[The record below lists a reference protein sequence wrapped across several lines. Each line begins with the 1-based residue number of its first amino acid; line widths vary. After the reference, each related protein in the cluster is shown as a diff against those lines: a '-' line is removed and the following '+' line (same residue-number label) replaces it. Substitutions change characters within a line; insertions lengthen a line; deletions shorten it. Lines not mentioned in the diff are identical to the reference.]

1 MFLKN
6 IFAEKLEN
14 IKTEKVE
21 VIENTNTVIF
31 HVLSHEIID
40 FTNIENIE
48 EKIRKH
54 YNNAV
59 DIEIRINYKL
69 SKNINTLLTN
79 DTQNSIIIKNKA
91 LDYKSLMQLQEII
104 YSSGISDVKVETTMS
119 DTFGMKVNFS
129 ADIESS
135 HNLISELHNLK
146 KDIYLRDSK
155 FYFDKNMQSYIELVV
170 RSK

>member
-1 MFLKN
+1 MRKN
-6 IFAEKLEN
+6 QIIIVLLVLLN
-14 IKTEKVE
+14 I
-21 VIENTNTVIF
+21 IG
-31 HVLSHEIID
+31 LIIPYSV
-40 FTNIENIE
+40 
-48 EKIRKH
+48 K
-54 YNNAV
+54 
-59 DIEIRINYKL
+59 NYKL
-69 SKNINTLLTN
+69 SKNINILLAN

-91 LDYKSLMQLQEII
+91 LDYKSLKQLQEII

>member
-1 MFLKN
+1 MRKN
-6 IFAEKLEN
+6 QIIIILLIVLN
-14 IKTEKVE
+14 I
-21 VIENTNTVIF
+21 IG
-31 HVLSHEIID
+31 LIIPYSV
-40 FTNIENIE
+40 
-48 EKIRKH
+48 K
-54 YNNAV
+54 
-59 DIEIRINYKL
+59 NYKL
-69 SKNINTLLTN
+69 SKNINALLAD

-135 HNLISELHNLK
+135 QNLISELHNLK

>member
-1 MFLKN
+1 MRKN
-6 IFAEKLEN
+6 QIIIILLIVLN
-14 IKTEKVE
+14 I
-21 VIENTNTVIF
+21 IG
-31 HVLSHEIID
+31 LIIPYSV
-40 FTNIENIE
+40 
-48 EKIRKH
+48 K
-54 YNNAV
+54 
-59 DIEIRINYKL
+59 NYKL
-69 SKNINTLLTN
+69 SKKINALLAD

-91 LDYKSLMQLQEII
+91 LDYKSLKQLQEII

-146 KDIYLRDSK
+146 KDIYLKDSK
-155 FYFDKNMQSYIELVV
+155 FYFDKSMQSYIELGV

>member
-1 MFLKN
+1 MRKN
-6 IFAEKLEN
+6 QIIIVLLIVLN
-14 IKTEKVE
+14 I
-21 VIENTNTVIF
+21 IG
-31 HVLSHEIID
+31 LIIPYSV
-40 FTNIENIE
+40 
-48 EKIRKH
+48 K
-54 YNNAV
+54 
-59 DIEIRINYKL
+59 NYKL

-91 LDYKSLMQLQEII
+91 LDYKSLKQLQKII

-146 KDIYLRDSK
+146 KDIYLKDSK
-155 FYFDKNMQSYIELVV
+155 FYFDKSMQSYIELVV

>member
-1 MFLKN
+1 MRKN
-6 IFAEKLEN
+6 QIIIVLLVLLN
-14 IKTEKVE
+14 I
-21 VIENTNTVIF
+21 IG
-31 HVLSHEIID
+31 LIIPYSV
-40 FTNIENIE
+40 
-48 EKIRKH
+48 K
-54 YNNAV
+54 
-59 DIEIRINYKL
+59 NYKL
-69 SKNINTLLTN
+69 SKNINILLAN

-91 LDYKSLMQLQEII
+91 LDYKSLKQLQEII

-155 FYFDKNMQSYIELVV
+155 FYFDKSMQSYIELVV

>member
-1 MFLKN
+1 MRKN
-6 IFAEKLEN
+6 QIIIVLL
-14 IKTEKVE
+14 ILLSIIGL
-21 VIENTNTVIF
+21 VIPYSV
-31 HVLSHEIID
+31 
-40 FTNIENIE
+40 
-48 EKIRKH
+48 K
-54 YNNAV
+54 
-59 DIEIRINYKL
+59 NYKL
-69 SKNINTLLTN
+69 SKNINALLAD

-91 LDYKSLMQLQEII
+91 LDYKSLKQLQEII

-155 FYFDKNMQSYIELVV
+155 FYFDKSMQSYIELVV

>member
-1 MFLKN
+1 MRKN
-6 IFAEKLEN
+6 QIIIVLLIVLN
-14 IKTEKVE
+14 I
-21 VIENTNTVIF
+21 IG
-31 HVLSHEIID
+31 LIIPYSV
-40 FTNIENIE
+40 
-48 EKIRKH
+48 K
-54 YNNAV
+54 
-59 DIEIRINYKL
+59 NYKL
-69 SKNINTLLTN
+69 SKNINALLAD

-91 LDYKSLMQLQEII
+91 LDYKSLKQLQEII

-155 FYFDKNMQSYIELVV
+155 FYFDKSMQSYIELVV

>member
-1 MFLKN
+1 MRKN
-6 IFAEKLEN
+6 QIIIILLILLN
-14 IKTEKVE
+14 I
-21 VIENTNTVIF
+21 IG
-31 HVLSHEIID
+31 LIIPYSV
-40 FTNIENIE
+40 
-48 EKIRKH
+48 K
-54 YNNAV
+54 
-59 DIEIRINYKL
+59 NYKL

-91 LDYKSLMQLQEII
+91 LDYKSLKQLQEII

-146 KDIYLRDSK
+146 KDIYLMDSK

>member
-1 MFLKN
+1 MRKN
-6 IFAEKLEN
+6 QIIIVLLILLN
-14 IKTEKVE
+14 IIGL
-21 VIENTNTVIF
+21 VIPYSV
-31 HVLSHEIID
+31 
-40 FTNIENIE
+40 
-48 EKIRKH
+48 K
-54 YNNAV
+54 
-59 DIEIRINYKL
+59 NYKL
-69 SKNINTLLTN
+69 SKNINILLAN

-91 LDYKSLMQLQEII
+91 LDYKSLKQLQEII

-146 KDIYLRDSK
+146 KDIYLKDSK
-155 FYFDKNMQSYIELVV
+155 FYFDKSMQSYIELVV

>member
-1 MFLKN
+1 MRKN
-6 IFAEKLEN
+6 QIIIVLLILLN
-14 IKTEKVE
+14 IIGL
-21 VIENTNTVIF
+21 VIPYSV
-31 HVLSHEIID
+31 
-40 FTNIENIE
+40 
-48 EKIRKH
+48 K
-54 YNNAV
+54 
-59 DIEIRINYKL
+59 NYKL
-69 SKNINTLLTN
+69 SKNINALLAD

-91 LDYKSLMQLQEII
+91 LDYKSLKQLQEII

-135 HNLISELHNLK
+135 HTLISELHNLK

-155 FYFDKNMQSYIELVV
+155 FYFDKSMQSYIELVV

>member
-1 MFLKN
+1 MRKN
-6 IFAEKLEN
+6 QIIIVLLIVLN
-14 IKTEKVE
+14 I
-21 VIENTNTVIF
+21 IG
-31 HVLSHEIID
+31 LIIPYSV
-40 FTNIENIE
+40 
-48 EKIRKH
+48 K
-54 YNNAV
+54 
-59 DIEIRINYKL
+59 NYKL

-79 DTQNSIIIKNKA
+79 YTQNSIIIKNKA
-91 LDYKSLMQLQEII
+91 LDYKSLKQLQKII

-146 KDIYLRDSK
+146 KDIYLKDSK
-155 FYFDKNMQSYIELVV
+155 FYFDKSMQSYIELVV

>member
-1 MFLKN
+1 MRKN
-6 IFAEKLEN
+6 QIIIVLLILLN
-14 IKTEKVE
+14 I
-21 VIENTNTVIF
+21 IG
-31 HVLSHEIID
+31 LIIPYSV
-40 FTNIENIE
+40 
-48 EKIRKH
+48 K
-54 YNNAV
+54 
-59 DIEIRINYKL
+59 NYKL
-69 SKNINTLLTN
+69 SKNINALLAD

-91 LDYKSLMQLQEII
+91 LDYKSLKQLQEII

-146 KDIYLRDSK
+146 KDIYLKDSK
-155 FYFDKNMQSYIELVV
+155 FYFDKSMQSYIELVV

>member
-1 MFLKN
+1 MRKN
-6 IFAEKLEN
+6 QIIIVLLILLN
-14 IKTEKVE
+14 I
-21 VIENTNTVIF
+21 IG
-31 HVLSHEIID
+31 LIIPYSV
-40 FTNIENIE
+40 
-48 EKIRKH
+48 K
-54 YNNAV
+54 
-59 DIEIRINYKL
+59 NYKL
-69 SKNINTLLTN
+69 SKNINILLAN

-91 LDYKSLMQLQEII
+91 LDYKSLKQLQEII

-135 HNLISELHNLK
+135 HTLISELHNLK

>member
-1 MFLKN
+1 MRKN
-6 IFAEKLEN
+6 QIIIVLLVLLN
-14 IKTEKVE
+14 I
-21 VIENTNTVIF
+21 IG
-31 HVLSHEIID
+31 LIIPYSV
-40 FTNIENIE
+40 
-48 EKIRKH
+48 K
-54 YNNAV
+54 
-59 DIEIRINYKL
+59 NYKL
-69 SKNINTLLTN
+69 SKNINILLAN

-91 LDYKSLMQLQEII
+91 LDYKSLKQLQEII

-135 HNLISELHNLK
+135 QNLISELHNLK
-146 KDIYLRDSK
+146 KDIYLKDSK

>member
-1 MFLKN
+1 MRKN
-6 IFAEKLEN
+6 QIIIVLLIVLN
-14 IKTEKVE
+14 I
-21 VIENTNTVIF
+21 IG
-31 HVLSHEIID
+31 LIIPYSV
-40 FTNIENIE
+40 
-48 EKIRKH
+48 K
-54 YNNAV
+54 
-59 DIEIRINYKL
+59 NYKL
-69 SKNINTLLTN
+69 SKNIKALLAH

-91 LDYKSLMQLQEII
+91 LDYKSLKQLQEII

>member
-1 MFLKN
+1 MRKN
-6 IFAEKLEN
+6 QIIIVLLVLLN
-14 IKTEKVE
+14 I
-21 VIENTNTVIF
+21 IG
-31 HVLSHEIID
+31 LIIPYSV
-40 FTNIENIE
+40 
-48 EKIRKH
+48 K
-54 YNNAV
+54 
-59 DIEIRINYKL
+59 NYKL
-69 SKNINTLLTN
+69 SKNINILLAN

-91 LDYKSLMQLQEII
+91 LDYKSLKRLQEII

-155 FYFDKNMQSYIELVV
+155 FYFDKSMQSYIELVV

>member
-1 MFLKN
+1 MRKN
-6 IFAEKLEN
+6 QIIIVLLILLN
-14 IKTEKVE
+14 I
-21 VIENTNTVIF
+21 IG
-31 HVLSHEIID
+31 LIIPYSV
-40 FTNIENIE
+40 
-48 EKIRKH
+48 K
-54 YNNAV
+54 
-59 DIEIRINYKL
+59 NYKL
-69 SKNINTLLTN
+69 SKNINILLAN

-91 LDYKSLMQLQEII
+91 LDYKSLKQLQEII

>member
-1 MFLKN
+1 MRKN
-6 IFAEKLEN
+6 QIIIVLLILLN
-14 IKTEKVE
+14 I
-21 VIENTNTVIF
+21 IG
-31 HVLSHEIID
+31 LIIPYSV
-40 FTNIENIE
+40 
-48 EKIRKH
+48 K
-54 YNNAV
+54 
-59 DIEIRINYKL
+59 NYKL
-69 SKNINTLLTN
+69 SKNINALLAD

-91 LDYKSLMQLQEII
+91 LDYKSLKQLQEII

-135 HNLISELHNLK
+135 QNLISELHNLK

-155 FYFDKNMQSYIELVV
+155 FYFDKSMQSYIELVV

>member
-1 MFLKN
+1 MRKN
-6 IFAEKLEN
+6 QIIIVLLIVFN
-14 IKTEKVE
+14 I
-21 VIENTNTVIF
+21 IG
-31 HVLSHEIID
+31 LIIPYSV
-40 FTNIENIE
+40 
-48 EKIRKH
+48 K
-54 YNNAV
+54 
-59 DIEIRINYKL
+59 NYKL
-69 SKNINTLLTN
+69 SKNINALLAD

-91 LDYKSLMQLQEII
+91 LDYKSLKQLQEII

>member
-1 MFLKN
+1 MRKN
-6 IFAEKLEN
+6 QIIIVLLILLN
-14 IKTEKVE
+14 I
-21 VIENTNTVIF
+21 IG
-31 HVLSHEIID
+31 LIIPYSV
-40 FTNIENIE
+40 
-48 EKIRKH
+48 K
-54 YNNAV
+54 
-59 DIEIRINYKL
+59 NYKL
-69 SKNINTLLTN
+69 SKNINILLAN

-91 LDYKSLMQLQEII
+91 LDYKSLKQLQEII

-146 KDIYLRDSK
+146 KDIYLKDSK
-155 FYFDKNMQSYIELVV
+155 FYFDKSMQSYIELVV

>member
-1 MFLKN
+1 MRKN
-6 IFAEKLEN
+6 QIIIVLLILLN
-14 IKTEKVE
+14 I
-21 VIENTNTVIF
+21 IG
-31 HVLSHEIID
+31 LIIPYSV
-40 FTNIENIE
+40 
-48 EKIRKH
+48 K
-54 YNNAV
+54 
-59 DIEIRINYKL
+59 NYKL

-146 KDIYLRDSK
+146 KDIYLKDSK
-155 FYFDKNMQSYIELVV
+155 FYFDKSMQSYIELVV

>member
-1 MFLKN
+1 MRKN
-6 IFAEKLEN
+6 QIIIVLLIVLN
-14 IKTEKVE
+14 I
-21 VIENTNTVIF
+21 IG
-31 HVLSHEIID
+31 LIIPYSV
-40 FTNIENIE
+40 
-48 EKIRKH
+48 K
-54 YNNAV
+54 
-59 DIEIRINYKL
+59 NYKL
-69 SKNINTLLTN
+69 SKNINILLAN

-91 LDYKSLMQLQEII
+91 LDYKSLKQLQEII

-146 KDIYLRDSK
+146 KEIYLMDSK

>member
-1 MFLKN
+1 MRKN
-6 IFAEKLEN
+6 QIIIVLLVLLN
-14 IKTEKVE
+14 I
-21 VIENTNTVIF
+21 IG
-31 HVLSHEIID
+31 LIIPYSV
-40 FTNIENIE
+40 
-48 EKIRKH
+48 K
-54 YNNAV
+54 
-59 DIEIRINYKL
+59 NYKL
-69 SKNINTLLTN
+69 SKNINILLAN

-91 LDYKSLMQLQEII
+91 LDYKSLKQLQEII

-146 KDIYLRDSK
+146 KDIYLKDSK
-155 FYFDKNMQSYIELVV
+155 FYFDKSMQSYIELVV

>member
-1 MFLKN
+1 MRKN
-6 IFAEKLEN
+6 QIIIVLLILLN
-14 IKTEKVE
+14 I
-21 VIENTNTVIF
+21 IG
-31 HVLSHEIID
+31 LIIPYSV
-40 FTNIENIE
+40 
-48 EKIRKH
+48 K
-54 YNNAV
+54 
-59 DIEIRINYKL
+59 NYKL
-69 SKNINTLLTN
+69 SKNINILLAN

-91 LDYKSLMQLQEII
+91 LDYKSLKQLQKII

>member
-1 MFLKN
+1 MRKN
-6 IFAEKLEN
+6 QIIIVLLILLN
-14 IKTEKVE
+14 I
-21 VIENTNTVIF
+21 IG
-31 HVLSHEIID
+31 LIIPYSV
-40 FTNIENIE
+40 
-48 EKIRKH
+48 K
-54 YNNAV
+54 
-59 DIEIRINYKL
+59 NYKL
-69 SKNINTLLTN
+69 SKNINILLAN

-91 LDYKSLMQLQEII
+91 LDYKSLKQLQEII

-135 HNLISELHNLK
+135 QNLISELHNLK

>member
-1 MFLKN
+1 MRKN
-6 IFAEKLEN
+6 QIIIVLLIVLN
-14 IKTEKVE
+14 I
-21 VIENTNTVIF
+21 IG
-31 HVLSHEIID
+31 LIIPYSV
-40 FTNIENIE
+40 
-48 EKIRKH
+48 K
-54 YNNAV
+54 
-59 DIEIRINYKL
+59 NYKL
-69 SKNINTLLTN
+69 SKNINILLAN

-91 LDYKSLMQLQEII
+91 LDYKSLKQLQEII

-135 HNLISELHNLK
+135 QNLISELHNLK

>member
-1 MFLKN
+1 MRKN
-6 IFAEKLEN
+6 QIIIVLLIVLN
-14 IKTEKVE
+14 I
-21 VIENTNTVIF
+21 IG
-31 HVLSHEIID
+31 LIIPYSV
-40 FTNIENIE
+40 
-48 EKIRKH
+48 K
-54 YNNAV
+54 
-59 DIEIRINYKL
+59 NYKL
-69 SKNINTLLTN
+69 SKNINILLAN

-91 LDYKSLMQLQEII
+91 LDYKSLKQLQEII

-146 KDIYLRDSK
+146 KDIYLKDSK

>member
-1 MFLKN
+1 MRKN
-6 IFAEKLEN
+6 QIIIVLLILLN
-14 IKTEKVE
+14 IIGL
-21 VIENTNTVIF
+21 VIPYSV
-31 HVLSHEIID
+31 
-40 FTNIENIE
+40 
-48 EKIRKH
+48 K
-54 YNNAV
+54 
-59 DIEIRINYKL
+59 NYKL
-69 SKNINTLLTN
+69 SKNINALLAD

-91 LDYKSLMQLQEII
+91 LDYKSLKQLQEII

-146 KDIYLRDSK
+146 KDIYLKDSK
-155 FYFDKNMQSYIELVV
+155 FYFDKSMQSYIELVV

>member
-1 MFLKN
+1 MRKN
-6 IFAEKLEN
+6 QIIIVLLILLN
-14 IKTEKVE
+14 I
-21 VIENTNTVIF
+21 IG
-31 HVLSHEIID
+31 LIIPYSV
-40 FTNIENIE
+40 
-48 EKIRKH
+48 K
-54 YNNAV
+54 
-59 DIEIRINYKL
+59 NYKL

-91 LDYKSLMQLQEII
+91 LDYKSLKQLQKII

-146 KDIYLRDSK
+146 KDIYLKDSK
-155 FYFDKNMQSYIELVV
+155 FYFDKSMQSYIELVV

>member
-1 MFLKN
+1 MRKN
-6 IFAEKLEN
+6 QIIIVLLILLN
-14 IKTEKVE
+14 I
-21 VIENTNTVIF
+21 IG
-31 HVLSHEIID
+31 LIIPYSV
-40 FTNIENIE
+40 
-48 EKIRKH
+48 K
-54 YNNAV
+54 
-59 DIEIRINYKL
+59 NYKL
-69 SKNINTLLTN
+69 SKNINILLAN

-91 LDYKSLMQLQEII
+91 LDYKSLKQLQEII

-146 KDIYLRDSK
+146 KDIYLKDSK

>member
-1 MFLKN
+1 MRKN
-6 IFAEKLEN
+6 QIIIILLIVLN
-14 IKTEKVE
+14 I
-21 VIENTNTVIF
+21 IG
-31 HVLSHEIID
+31 LIIPYSV
-40 FTNIENIE
+40 
-48 EKIRKH
+48 K
-54 YNNAV
+54 
-59 DIEIRINYKL
+59 NYKL
-69 SKNINTLLTN
+69 SKNINTLLAN

-91 LDYKSLMQLQEII
+91 LDYKSLKQLQEII

-146 KDIYLRDSK
+146 KDIYLKDSK
-155 FYFDKNMQSYIELVV
+155 FYFDKSMQSYIELVV

>member
-1 MFLKN
+1 MRKN
-6 IFAEKLEN
+6 QIIIVLLIVLN
-14 IKTEKVE
+14 I
-21 VIENTNTVIF
+21 IG
-31 HVLSHEIID
+31 LIIPYSV
-40 FTNIENIE
+40 
-48 EKIRKH
+48 K
-54 YNNAV
+54 
-59 DIEIRINYKL
+59 NYKL
-69 SKNINTLLTN
+69 SKNINALLAD

-91 LDYKSLMQLQEII
+91 LDYKSLKQLQEII

-146 KDIYLRDSK
+146 KDIYLKDSK
-155 FYFDKNMQSYIELVV
+155 FYFDKSMQSYIELVV

>member
-1 MFLKN
+1 MRKN
-6 IFAEKLEN
+6 QIIIVLLVLLN
-14 IKTEKVE
+14 I
-21 VIENTNTVIF
+21 IG
-31 HVLSHEIID
+31 LIIPYSV
-40 FTNIENIE
+40 
-48 EKIRKH
+48 K
-54 YNNAV
+54 
-59 DIEIRINYKL
+59 NYKL
-69 SKNINTLLTN
+69 SKNINILLAN

-91 LDYKSLMQLQEII
+91 LDYKSLKQLQEII

-135 HNLISELHNLK
+135 QNLISELHNLK

>member
-1 MFLKN
+1 MRKN
-6 IFAEKLEN
+6 QIIIVLLILLN
-14 IKTEKVE
+14 I
-21 VIENTNTVIF
+21 IG
-31 HVLSHEIID
+31 LIIPYSV
-40 FTNIENIE
+40 
-48 EKIRKH
+48 K
-54 YNNAV
+54 
-59 DIEIRINYKL
+59 NYKL
-69 SKNINTLLTN
+69 SKNINALLAD

-91 LDYKSLMQLQEII
+91 LDYKSLKQLQEII

-146 KDIYLRDSK
+146 KDIYLKDSK
-155 FYFDKNMQSYIELVV
+155 FYFDKSMQSYIELGV

>member
-1 MFLKN
+1 MRKN
-6 IFAEKLEN
+6 QIIIVLLILLN
-14 IKTEKVE
+14 I
-21 VIENTNTVIF
+21 IG
-31 HVLSHEIID
+31 LIIPYSV
-40 FTNIENIE
+40 
-48 EKIRKH
+48 K
-54 YNNAV
+54 
-59 DIEIRINYKL
+59 NYKL
-69 SKNINTLLTN
+69 SKNINILLAN

-91 LDYKSLMQLQEII
+91 LDYKSLKQLQKII

-146 KDIYLRDSK
+146 KDIYLKDSK
-155 FYFDKNMQSYIELVV
+155 FYFDKSMQSYIELGV